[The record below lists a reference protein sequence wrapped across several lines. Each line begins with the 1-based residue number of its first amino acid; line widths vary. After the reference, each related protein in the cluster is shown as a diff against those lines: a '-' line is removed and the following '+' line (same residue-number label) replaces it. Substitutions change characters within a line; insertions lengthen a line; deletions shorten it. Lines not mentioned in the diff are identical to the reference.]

1 MFYTTRP
8 DLFCVEVFRSCVKS
22 DHYAVGINL
31 DIKSADTA
39 EESTSSSSVGVRSR
53 HVVYE
58 LTPCS
63 LSVLSKALVD
73 YNWSGILLALDECQ
87 SCTDF
92 SSIYSDFVK
101 IVRYLIHT
109 YLPSKTIAFS
119 NREPSFVTPK
129 IKILLRKRNKLRR
142 AGKLARADK
151 LSATVGKLIAKNQS
165 RILSRAKFCK

>member
-1 MFYTTRP
+1 VSSFTRGNSVLDVFYTTRP

-22 DHYAVGINL
+22 NHYAVGINL
-31 DIKSADTA
+31 DIKSAEKST
-39 EESTSSSSVGVRSR
+39 TSSSPVGVRSR
-53 HVVYE
+53 HIVYE

-63 LSVLSKALVD
+63 LSVLSKALAD
-73 YNWSGILLALDECQ
+73 YNWSGILLALEECQ

-101 IVRYLIHT
+101 IVRYLIHA
-109 YLPSKTIAFS
+109 YLPYKTISLS
-119 NREPSFVTPK
+119 NREPSFITPR

-151 LSATVGKLIAKNQS
+151 LSATVG
-165 RILSRAKFCK
+165 